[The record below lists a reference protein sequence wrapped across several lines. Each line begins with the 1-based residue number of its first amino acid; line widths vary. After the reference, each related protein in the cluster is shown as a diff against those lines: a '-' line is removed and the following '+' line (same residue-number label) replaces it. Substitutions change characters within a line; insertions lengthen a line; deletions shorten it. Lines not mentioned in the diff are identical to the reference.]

1 MISLNFTLI
10 LQIINFL
17 ILMWVLYRLLYK
29 PVTQFLKQ
37 RSANIR
43 ELIEGTEKDRQA
55 ASKNLEEAKRVLAEK
70 WEEGLKLIEKAR
82 QVAIEEEKRI
92 LTEAKEAAGR
102 ICEEARVR
110 MGQEVE
116 QAKRELQAQ
125 VADLSLLVAEQVI
138 HKSLSEK
145 DHRKLVDEYT
155 REIGRLH

>member
-1 MISLNFTLI
+1 MISLNFTLV
-10 LQIINFL
+10 LQIVNFL

-29 PVTQFLKQ
+29 PVTQFLEQ

-70 WEEGLKLIEKAR
+70 REEGLKLVENAR